1 MGIPS
6 FLNGAYGGWNTNFV
20 TISALSFPMSKIL
33 DLYKRLPGFLKNK
46 YFLTTIVFA
55 VWMLFLDD
63 YNMIFQ
69 YKRGKELRALNE
81 KREFYIKEIE
91 KAEKEKK
98 ELFSN
103 ADNLEKYARENYF
116 MKRDNED
123 IFVIEEDSISK

>member
-1 MGIPS
+1 
-6 FLNGAYGGWNTNFV
+6 
-20 TISALSFPMSKIL
+20 
-33 DLYKRLPGFLKNK
+33 
-46 YFLTTIVFA
+46 
-55 VWMLFLDD
+55 MLFLDD

>member
-1 MGIPS
+1 M
-6 FLNGAYGGWNTNFV
+6 N
-20 TISALSFPMSKIL
+20 KIL
-33 DLYKRLPGFLKNK
+33 AIYQKLPGLLKNK
-46 YFLTTIVFA
+46 YFLTTMVFA

-69 YKRGKELRALNE
+69 YKRGKELHALNQ
-81 KREFYIKEIE
+81 KREFYMQEIE

-123 IFVIEEDSISK
+123 IFVIEVDSINK